1 MSKRTQYGKNNS
13 IRDVKAHHYIIS
25 FEPNDPVTME
35 QALEFGK
42 GKQQQATEKVVNP
55 AVATDVAQ
63 DVVVS
68 EDAEPEIVEMEE
80 VVSEVVAD
88 IPEVIDYSKLS
99 MEERAEI
106 LPVPTDDYQS
116 EYDAYCQRMGYT
128 EEKMKSIR
136 YKMNVYDDFREEYD
150 CRKQLYGVE
159 EVRVAERG
167 KGAR

>member
-1 MSKRTQYGKNNS
+1 M
-13 IRDVKAHHYIIS
+13 
-25 FEPNDPVTME
+25 
-35 QALEFGK
+35 
-42 GKQQQATEKVVNP
+42 
-55 AVATDVAQ
+55 AQ

-68 EDAEPEIVEMEE
+68 EDAEPEIVETEE

-128 EEKMKSIR
+128 QEKMKSIR
-136 YKMNVYDDFREEYD
+136 YKMDVFDEFMEKYQYRKKSFGVRDDSRIVVLSEKSREE
-150 CRKQLYGVE
+150 R
-159 EVRVAERG
+159 
-167 KGAR
+167 